1 MNGTS
6 RGRTPRRLR
15 ERRRAFFVRTLFP
28 DRVGRK
34 KKKWLETFTATKCRF
49 FKSKASVFYE
59 DIFSLASSVGNR
71 KNGWV
76 GFKNKN
82 KRNLK
87 IRFILIFKWSVIGA
101 SMNLFETDENAEI
114 RRNVA
119 FLLSTYKYSCAM
131 ARDFGLAAIFIDK
144 PNARAESIAR
154 DEIEQALKTYEPRAE
169 IDEISFT
176 YENGKMMPIVIIKN
190 QS

>member
-1 MNGTS
+1 MERQGA
-6 RGRTPRRLR
+6 GRPV
-15 ERRRAFFVRTLFP
+15 AC
-28 DRVGRK
+28 GNAGA
-34 KKKWLETFTATKCRF
+34 FTATKCRF
-49 FKSKASVFYE
+49 FKST
-59 DIFSLASSVGNR
+59 D
-71 KNGWV
+71 

-119 FLLSTYKYSCAM
+119 FLLSTYKYSCPM
-131 ARDFGLAAIFIDK
+131 YRNFGLAARFVDK
-144 PNARAESIAR
+144 PNSRAESIAR
-154 DEIEQALKTYEPRAE
+154 DEIEQALKIYEPRAE

-176 YENGKMMPIVIIKN
+176 YEDGKMMPKIKLKWED
-190 QS
+190 

>member
-1 MNGTS
+1 M
-6 RGRTPRRLR
+6 
-15 ERRRAFFVRTLFP
+15 
-28 DRVGRK
+28 
-34 KKKWLETFTATKCRF
+34 
-49 FKSKASVFYE
+49 
-59 DIFSLASSVGNR
+59 
-71 KNGWV
+71 KN
-76 GFKNKN
+76 
-82 KRNLK
+82 
-87 IRFILIFKWSVIGA
+87 I
-101 SMNLFETDENAEI
+101 NLFETDENAEI

-176 YENGKMMPIVIIKN
+176 YKDGKMYPVIKLKGMEN
-190 QS
+190 E